1 MNELV
6 ELAGNTL
13 SMSSGNGRGKIRLLT
28 RDVLDGRTQACRQFD
43 TIARGIAQDLGG
55 EGELSTVQKH
65 LVEAFA
71 GVALQVND
79 CNARLLLGERVDI
92 VEHSQA
98 CATLVRIASR
108 LGIKRVA
115 RDISIIPPTADE
127 YFAYRARQK
136 EQAGEEDVA

>member
-1 MNELV
+1 VNDAE
-6 ELAGNTL
+6 EGTL
-13 SMSSGNGRGKIRLLT
+13 SLSSGNGRGKIRLLT
-28 RDVLDGRTQACRQFD
+28 REELDGRTSACKQFD
-43 TIARGIAQDLGG
+43 SIARGVCEDLGG
-55 EGELSTVQKH
+55 ERELSTVMKH

-71 GVALQVND
+71 GMAIQVND

-98 CATLVRIASR
+98 CVTLVRIASR

-136 EQAGEEDVA
+136 EQAGEEDAA